1 MAIPMVTGI
10 FGMISNIVYNYA
22 ASRTGQAPAPPPAI
36 PAQAYTP
43 EQMAE
48 IAAGGMP
55 TPTQGPGQEQ
65 PAVDGGNVYQRM
77 LSQIKDPL
85 LRCLENAE
93 AGEEAHAGA
102 DFAYLLIQWNGRMGY
117 DALRELGK
125 ETIIRLLQ
133 TYPPIWTEVV
143 RVPSKFNVF
152 LDGFMDADRI
162 MKEDQDREDQLGY
175 VETLP
180 TPPAPVVPVT
190 VKRKIKTVEATSEP
204 GKPEPTPA
212 A

>member
-1 MAIPMVTGI
+1 MGANML
-10 FGMISNIVYNYA
+10 YNYA
-22 ASRTGQAPAPPPAI
+22 AARTGQQPAPPPAI

-48 IAAGGMP
+48 LAAGGQP
-55 TPTQGPGQEQ
+55 TPGIEQ
-65 PAVDGGNVYQRM
+65 SQPVSGDGGNVYTRM
-77 LSQIKDPL
+77 LGQIKDPL
-85 LRCLENAE
+85 LRSLENAE

-125 ETIIRLLQ
+125 DTIINLLR
-133 TYPPIWTEVV
+133 TYPPIWNEVV
-143 RVPSKFNVF
+143 RVPQKFNVF

-162 MKEDQDREDQLGY
+162 MKEDQDREDQELASAPQ
-175 VETLP
+175 VMNP
-180 TPPAPVVPVT
+180 PVVPMPT
-190 VKRKIKTVEATSEP
+190 VKRKIRTVEATSEAS
-204 GKPEPTPA
+204 KPEPTPA